1 VPYTVSGRHDRGQ
14 SGSPAADG
22 GIDRAISYSRVVSN
36 SDRTKLVRL
45 QEVLSALLEHKLK
58 ASLETV
64 EGSLRRW
71 RQGELGPFEAHT
83 ELLEHT
89 ARVGRMAKRVAR
101 ANPEMLR
108 SILRESFDAGL
119 VARDEFV
126 DLVGEEPEAVPA
138 SHSVDDDGAWSAQK
152 RKLVQQLL
160 EQGPILVHI
169 DARADGV
176 EVPEQFRHQARLVL
190 RFGYRLSPPI
200 VDLDVGEEAIRGTLT
215 FGGQPFPC
223 AVPWSALYAVI
234 AESDGQGTVWPE
246 DVPDEI
252 LEELGMASSGASGSQ
267 PAPKAAKA
275 AAPPPPDKPTKQRA
289 NHLKLVD

>member
-1 VPYTVSGRHDRGQ
+1 
-14 SGSPAADG
+14 
-22 GIDRAISYSRVVSN
+22 VSN
-36 SDRTKLVRL
+36 SDRSKLVRL

-64 EGSLRRW
+64 EHSLRRW
-71 RQGELGPFEAHT
+71 RLGELGPFEAHT

-101 ANPEMLR
+101 ANPELLR
-108 SILRESFDAGL
+108 SILREAFDAGV
-119 VARDEFV
+119 VARDTFIE
-126 DLVGEEPEAVPA
+126 LVGDEPEAVPA
-138 SHSVDDDGAWSAQK
+138 SHGVDDDDAWSAQK
-152 RKLVQQLL
+152 RKLVEQLL

-169 DARADGV
+169 DARGDSV
-176 EVPEQFRHQARLVL
+176 EVPEQFRSQARLVL

-200 VDLDVGEEAIRGTLT
+200 VDLEVGEDAIHGTLT
-215 FGGQPFPC
+215 FGGQPYTC
-223 AVPWSALYAVI
+223 VVPWSALYAVI

-252 LEELGMASSGASGSQ
+252 LEELGMAS
-267 PAPKAAKA
+267 
-275 AAPPPPDKPTKQRA
+275 AAPSSHPTVKGAKTAAVPPPDKPTKQRA

>member
-1 VPYTVSGRHDRGQ
+1 MSDR
-14 SGSPAADG
+14 
-22 GIDRAISYSRVVSN
+22 
-36 SDRTKLVRL
+36 DRTKLVRL

-71 RQGELGPFEAHT
+71 RDGELGPFEAHT

-108 SILRESFDAGL
+108 SILREAYDAGL
-119 VARDEFV
+119 VARDEFIT
-126 DLVGEEPEAVPA
+126 LVGDEPEAVAA
-138 SHSVDDDGAWSAQK
+138 SHGVDDDGAWSAQK
-152 RKLVQQLL
+152 RELVQTLL
-160 EQGPILVHI
+160 DQGPILVHI
-169 DARADGV
+169 DARGESV
-176 EVPEQFRHQARLVL
+176 IVPEHFRSQARLVL

-215 FGGQPFPC
+215 FGGQPFTC
-223 AVPWSALYAVI
+223 TVPWQSLYAVI
-234 AESDGQGTVWPE
+234 AESSGQGTVWPE

-252 LEELGMASSGASGSQ
+252 LEELGMAAGSATTQSASKATAPQ
-267 PAPKAAKA
+267 PTVARSA
-275 AAPPPPDKPTKQRA
+275 DKPTKQRA

>member
-1 VPYTVSGRHDRGQ
+1 MSH
-14 SGSPAADG
+14 
-22 GIDRAISYSRVVSN
+22 

-58 ASLETV
+58 VSLETV
-64 EGSLRRW
+64 EKSLRRW
-71 RQGELGPFEAHT
+71 RSGELGPFEAHT

-108 SILRESFDAGL
+108 SILREAFDAGL
-119 VARDEFV
+119 VERDEFIA
-126 DLVGEEPEAVPA
+126 LVGDEPEAVVT
-138 SHSVDDDGAWSAQK
+138 SHGVDDDGAWSEQK
-152 RKLVQQLL
+152 RKLVQTLL
-160 EQGPILVHI
+160 DQGPILIHI
-169 DARADGV
+169 DARGESV
-176 EVPEQFRHQARLVL
+176 IVPEHFRSQARLVL

-215 FGGQPFPC
+215 FGGQPFTC
-223 AVPWSALYAVI
+223 TVPWQSLYAVI
-234 AESDGQGTVWPE
+234 AESSGQGTVWPE

-252 LEELGMASSGASGSQ
+252 LEELGMAAGTTASHSATKASAP
-267 PAPKAAKA
+267 PAPVTR
-275 AAPPPPDKPTKQRA
+275 PPDKPTKQRA

>member
-1 VPYTVSGRHDRGQ
+1 L
-14 SGSPAADG
+14 DG
-22 GIDRAISYSRVVSN
+22 GFNRVISYSRVVTN

-64 EGSLRRW
+64 EESLRRW
-71 RQGELGPFEAHT
+71 RHGDLGPFEAHT

-108 SILRESFDAGL
+108 SILREAFDAGL
-119 VARDEFV
+119 VPRDEFV
-126 DLVGEEPEAVPA
+126 DLVGEEPEEVPA
-138 SHSVDDDGAWSAQK
+138 SHGVDDDGAWSAQK

-160 EQGPILVHI
+160 DQGPILVHI
-169 DARADGV
+169 DARADSV
-176 EVPEQFRHQARLVL
+176 EVPEQFRNQARLVL

-200 VDLDVGEEAIRGTLT
+200 VDLDVGEDAIRGTLT

-252 LEELGMASSGASGSQ
+252 LEELGMASASTGSSSQ
-267 PAPKAAKA
+267 TGSKAPKAASA
-275 AAPPPPDKPTKQRA
+275 APPPDKPTKQRA

>member
-1 VPYTVSGRHDRGQ
+1 MST
-14 SGSPAADG
+14 
-22 GIDRAISYSRVVSN
+22 

-108 SILRESFDAGL
+108 SILREAFDAGL

-126 DLVGEEPEAVPA
+126 DLVGEEPERVQP

-152 RKLVQQLL
+152 RKLVQELL
-160 EQGPILVHI
+160 TQGPILVHI

-176 EVPEQFRHQARLVL
+176 EVPEQFRSQARLVL

-200 VDLDVGEEAIRGTLT
+200 VDLDVGEGAIRGTLT

-223 AVPWSALYAVI
+223 VVPWPSLYAVI

-252 LEELGMASSGASGSQ
+252 LEELGMSSTAASQSGAR
-267 PAPKAAKA
+267 PTKA
-275 AAPPPPDKPTKQRA
+275 AAPPPEKPAKQRA
-289 NHLKLVD
+289 SHLKLVD